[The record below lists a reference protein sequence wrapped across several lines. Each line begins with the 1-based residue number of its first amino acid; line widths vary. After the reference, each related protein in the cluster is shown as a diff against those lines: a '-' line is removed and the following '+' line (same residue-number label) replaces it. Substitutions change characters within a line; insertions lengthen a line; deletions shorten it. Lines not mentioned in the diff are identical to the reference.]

1 VKLQRTQVIGALLL
15 AAVLLTVLIVRY
27 WKWQQ

>member
-1 VKLQRTQVIGALLL
+1 VKLQRTQVVGALLL
-15 AAVLLTVLIVRY
+15 AAILLAILIVRY